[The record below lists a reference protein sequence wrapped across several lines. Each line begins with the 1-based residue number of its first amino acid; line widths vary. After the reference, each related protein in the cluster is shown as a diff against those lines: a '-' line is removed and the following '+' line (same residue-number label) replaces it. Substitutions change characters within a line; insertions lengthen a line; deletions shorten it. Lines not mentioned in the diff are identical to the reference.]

1 MICPYNVISE
11 TEVQQWGQNTDE
23 MATGGT
29 TITKTTY
36 QYMECKQN
44 DCGAFYNGIC
54 HYSKLDSE

>member
-23 MATGGT
+23 MATDGT
-29 TITKTTY
+29 TITKTIY

-54 HYSKLDSE
+54 HYSNKDD

>member
-23 MATGGT
+23 MATDGT

-36 QYMECKQN
+36 QYMKCKQN

-54 HYSKLDSE
+54 HYNKPDSE